1 MSATLSDSEQ
11 LAQREAYLLR
21 AHEVASHINDTV
33 KFLRTIKRHSY
44 LKADAWKELSAHNE
58 AKTSG
63 VTGPLIKQAFR
74 KFVVELQGNR
84 CCYCRR
90 WLLNIAHAKP
100 IEHILPRAHYPQ
112 FSLSFWNL
120 AVACF
125 DCNQLKQASNWSTV
139 ALHQLNYPK
148 AETCTDFFHARFHR
162 YAEHVSYERRESN
175 HSSNVTYTGHT
186 SQGKHLC
193 REMLYIIAARENLY
207 SNNPTLA
214 EAVTSI
220 QQFQDRHPSGELPCL
235 DAFRNGLNKSMQLQ
249 LDDSGVDAG
258 PLKR

>member
-1 MSATLSDSEQ
+1 MSATLTDVEQ
-11 LAQREAYLLR
+11 QAQCNAYLLR
-21 AHEVASHINDTV
+21 AHDVDSHIKDTV
-33 KFLRTIKRHSY
+33 TFLRTLNRYSY
-44 LKADAWKELSAHNE
+44 LKADVWKELSTHNE
-58 AKTSG
+58 AKASG

-74 KFVVELQGNR
+74 KFVIELQGNR

-100 IEHILPRAHYPQ
+100 IEHILPKVHYPQ
-112 FSLSFWNL
+112 FSLHFWNL

-125 DCNQLKQASNWSTV
+125 DCNQLKQTSNWSTV
-139 ALHQLNYPK
+139 ALSQLDYPT
-148 AETCTDFFHARFHR
+148 AAMCTDFYHARFHR

-175 HSSNVTYTGHT
+175 HASNVTYTGHT

-214 EAVTSI
+214 EAVIGI
-220 QQFQDRHPSGELPCL
+220 QQFQDRHQSGELPHL
-235 DAFRNGLNKSMQLQ
+235 EAFRNGLNASLQLQ
-249 LDDSGVDAG
+249 LDKSGVDAA
-258 PLKR
+258 PLKN